1 MRPVSPES
9 EARRALE
16 ARPLDA
22 ARDRYRRFL
31 VGEIGD
37 YMTAG
42 PGYAGALAATRAQLV
57 AFDALRSTAPLRSS
71 TPTRSI

>member
-42 PGYAGALAATRAQLV
+42 PGYAGALAATRAQLT
-57 AFDALRSTAPLRSS
+57 AFDLLRSS